1 MLTTLTL
8 GTRGSEL
15 ALAQATLTKAA
26 LESAWPGL
34 RVEQE
39 IIHSTGDL
47 RQDLKLSEFNRGPN
61 PVDKGIFTKELEMAL
76 EAGKIHV
83 AVHSLKDVP
92 TELGT
97 GFRIIAVLPRAATED
112 VLVSKTPGGLDGLPP
127 GAIVA
132 TSSVRRARQLQ
143 FLRPDLRVEAIRG
156 NVPTRLRKLAEAPH
170 LAALL
175 LARAGL
181 DRLSLSAATSQL
193 SGVEL
198 HQEILP
204 ISEFLPAASQG
215 AIALEVFGENE
226 ALGNCLAAI
235 NHAPTFQ
242 CIQAERHFLHLLKAG
257 CQTPVGLATSLDGD
271 TLRMDARVFSE
282 ADPTAPPL
290 TAQAIG
296 SHHFPEQVA
305 AALMANLHPHAA
317 TTE

>member
-1 MLTTLTL
+1 MLTSLTL

-92 TELGT
+92 TELGA

-112 VLVSKTPGGLDGLPP
+112 VLVSKTPGGLDGLPA

-143 FLRPDLRVEAIRG
+143 FLRPDLQVEAIRG
-156 NVPTRLRKLAEAPH
+156 NVPTRLRKLAESPH

-181 DRLSLSAATSQL
+181 DRLSLSAATSHL

-226 ALGNCLAAI
+226 ALENCLAAI
-235 NHAPTFQ
+235 NHAPTFH

-296 SHHFPEQVA
+296 SGQFPEQVA
-305 AALMANLHPHAA
+305 AALMANLQPHAA
-317 TTE
+317 TAE

>member
-1 MLTTLTL
+1 MLTSLKL

-15 ALAQATLTKAA
+15 ALAQAALTRAA
-26 LESAWPGL
+26 LQAAWPDL
-34 RVEQE
+34 QVTQE

-76 EAGKIHV
+76 EQGQIDV

-92 TELGT
+92 TELGA
-97 GFRIIAVLPRAATED
+97 GFRIVAVLPRAATED
-112 VLVSKTPGGLDGLPP
+112 VLISKTPGGLAGVPV

-143 FLRPDLRVEAIRG
+143 WLRPDLQVEAIRG
-156 NVPTRLRKLAEAPH
+156 NVPTRLRKLAETPR

-181 DRLSLSAATSQL
+181 DRLGLSAEVGQL
-193 SGVEL
+193 AGVDL
-198 HQEILP
+198 HQEILSE
-204 ISEFLPAASQG
+204 SEFFPAASQG
-215 AIALEVFGENE
+215 AIALEIHGNHAGLE
-226 ALGNCLAAI
+226 ACLAAI
-235 NHAPTFQ
+235 NHLPTFQ
-242 CIQAERHFLHLLKAG
+242 CIRAERHFLHLLKAG
-257 CQTPVGLATSLDGD
+257 CQTPVGLCSSLDGA

-282 ADPTAPPL
+282 ANASEPPR

-296 SHHFPEQVA
+296 AATDPEGVA
-305 AALMANLHPHAA
+305 AALVANLS
-317 TTE
+317 